1 MTVTIIDEILNL
13 KLSKMNNLEELT
25 SLEYLEIFGGKPT
38 TDTSL
43 FYDVGWWVGTGIR
56 EVESWFE

>member
-1 MTVTIIDEILNL
+1 MDEIQE
-13 KLSKMNNLEELT
+13 LSKI
-25 SLEYLEIFGGKPT
+25 EYLKISGGKPT

-56 EVESWFE
+56 EVESWFD